1 VTGQPEPVPCFCFTY
16 GGLKQTRNWLFYLV
30 IGGIPISKIISCI
43 DDSLKKLLIE
53 ALKEKNALTNE
64 IQEFL
69 NNIPA
74 CPLGVYINL
83 AETSGKKRT
92 KRALSEYN
100 KFISTCMREAR
111 IKETGKKA
119 SSVMKECALKWKEK
133 K

>member
-1 VTGQPEPVPCFCFTY
+1 MTGQPEPVSYFYFLLIEDRNKELAFC
-16 GGLKQTRNWLFYLV
+16 L
-30 IGGIPISKIISCI
+30 GGILISKIISCI
-43 DDSLKKLLIE
+43 DDGLKELLIE
-53 ALKEKNALTNE
+53 ALKKKNALTNE

-74 CPLGVYINL
+74 CPLGVYIDL

-111 IKETGKKA
+111 IRETGKKA